1 MFRLRSTKKENQPM
15 TLDGIGKIVERK
27 TESKGKKYKKLW
39 IYIPSQIANDSA
51 FPFQAGE
58 KDFKPL

>member
-1 MFRLRSTKKENQPM
+1 M
-15 TLDGIGKIVERK
+15 TLEGVGKVVERTTK
-27 TESKGKKYKKLW
+27 SKGKKYKKVW

-58 KDFKPL
+58 KVKIKINLKRRMLEVSKM